1 MGNSQAYPVFR
12 TTDAM
17 EAWTQALRLNDLLEE
32 RDDEVTL
39 MADLLTVEDARRMAA
54 VLPEAD
60 FHYASSRT
68 DPVTGDFL
76 DFGLDILT
84 AHHRLLEPELPLSV
98 LHYVP
103 PGTVED
109 RFVRAVGQGTAS
121 IGLSGRWPDDA
132 ETDSYGHAKYD
143 GVEVLFNC
151 VDVNWLQPADRH
163 TVFVHV
169 DKWGD
174 LPRAEKLAAHLGST
188 VLGDAQH
195 GW

>member
-1 MGNSQAYPVFR
+1 MGNSRAYPVFR

-60 FHYASSRT
+60 FHYASPRK

-84 AHHRLLEPELPLSV
+84 AHHRLLEPELPLAV
-98 LHYVP
+98 LHYVT

-151 VDVNWLQPADRH
+151 DDVNWLQPADRH

>member
-1 MGNSQAYPVFR
+1 MGNSRAYPVFR

-60 FHYASSRT
+60 FHYASPRK

-98 LHYVP
+98 LHYVT

-132 ETDSYGHAKYD
+132 DTDSYGHATYD

-151 VDVNWLQPADRH
+151 DDVNWLQPADRH

>member
-1 MGNSQAYPVFR
+1 MGNSRAYPVFR

-39 MADLLTVEDARRMAA
+39 MADLLTVEDARRMAT

-68 DPVTGDFL
+68 DPVTGEFL
-76 DFGLDILT
+76 DFGLDLLT

-121 IGLSGRWPDDA
+121 IGLSGRWPDDT

-151 VDVNWLQPADRH
+151 DDVNWLQPADRH

-169 DKWGD
+169 GKWGD

>member
-1 MGNSQAYPVFR
+1 MGNSRAYPVFR

-39 MADLLTVEDARRMAA
+39 MADLLTVEDARRMAT

-121 IGLSGRWPDDA
+121 IGLSGRWPDDT

-151 VDVNWLQPADRH
+151 DDVNWLQPADRH